1 MITDT
6 FLEQFNGYIEGV
18 VSGNIVAGKLVRAAC
33 ERHQRD
39 IARQSTPE
47 FPYHFDVARA
57 RKACSFYPRI
67 LRHSIGRYAGM
78 PFELE
83 PWQIFCE
90 GSLFGWLRD
99 ADGTRRFRT
108 SYESKG
114 RKNGKAL
121 AIDTVIPVVGG
132 FKTMGDIAT
141 DDFVFSPEG
150 EPIKVLAV
158 TEVMLGQECFE
169 IEFSS
174 GEVVVCDADHEWRT
188 TARTVNVNSGVGNW
202 DRTARKSH
210 TDIRTAKEISGS
222 VISGSRGDRNHS
234 VNVMSWPA
242 FNNPASLELD
252 PYILG
257 VWLGDGSTHEPHFT
271 CAYRDNEIVENVRR
285 CKDATGK
292 YTATETKTSNAG
304 SGRYTIRTANGKTI
318 RRQLRTLGVLGD
330 KHIPAAYLSAGYEQ
344 RLALLCGLM
353 DTDGFV
359 SKAGQCEY
367 TTINE
372 RLANDVKTLCCS
384 LGLKASI
391 LTHRATLNGKDVS
404 AKYRVCF
411 FTYGGMVPFRLTRKI
426 ARCKDRDAR
435 SRTRQ
440 IVRCEPCKSVAVKC
454 IEVEGGMYCCTQS
467 FIPTHNS
474 TRIAGRALLM
484 ARYDHNPV
492 AAAKVGASFLPEPVS
507 QVVLCATKREQADK
521 VLYAEIERMRRKSP
535 SILNGSRDS
544 NKHIKFFD
552 NDGEI
557 MTVGSDK
564 PYDGLNPHFVA
575 MDEIHAWKEYHR
587 EFYDTMITGS
597 GYRDQPLVSY
607 VTTAGSDKSEL
618 WKEIYNYAKGVVLG
632 TIEDESYFAYI
643 AELDEDDDPLDESV
657 WIKANP
663 NLGVSVSMDYLREQ
677 AKKAATSK
685 VALNRFVRY
694 HGNRQVSA
702 IESAFDLEEWDACRG
717 ELSDWQDADAIGGGV
732 DLGGRD
738 DLAAYAFVAR
748 FPDGETTDDDGNTV
762 AVWRY
767 EAKIAAYIADNSKR
781 DLTAQPFAGWIYDG
795 RLTRCKNPISQLTA
809 DFSEESADLGCGTI
823 AYDPYSA
830 QQFAESMQAEGIL
843 PVRMSQ
849 NPSMFNEPIHD
860 LLEAIKAGR
869 FRHDGNPLLRWCIS
883 NATLIENSKLQ
894 VMYDKASSSDKID
907 PVVAMTMAFR
917 IACLAPSSPSGSL
930 YL

>member
-1 MITDT
+1 MIADT
-6 FLEQFNGYIEGV
+6 FLEQFNGYVEGV
-18 VSGNIVAGKLVRAAC
+18 VNGDIVAGKLVRAAC

-47 FPYHFDVARA
+47 FPYHFDLARA

-83 PWQIFCE
+83 PWQVFCE

-114 RKNGKAL
+114 RKNGK
-121 AIDTVIPVVGG
+121 
-132 FKTMGDIAT
+132 
-141 DDFVFSPEG
+141 
-150 EPIKVLAV
+150 
-158 TEVMLGQECFE
+158 
-169 IEFSS
+169 
-174 GEVVVCDADHEWRT
+174 
-188 TARTVNVNSGVGNW
+188 
-202 DRTARKSH
+202 
-210 TDIRTAKEISGS
+210 
-222 VISGSRGDRNHS
+222 
-234 VNVMSWPA
+234 
-242 FNNPASLELD
+242 
-252 PYILG
+252 
-257 VWLGDGSTHEPHFT
+257 
-271 CAYRDNEIVENVRR
+271 
-285 CKDATGK
+285 
-292 YTATETKTSNAG
+292 
-304 SGRYTIRTANGKTI
+304 
-318 RRQLRTLGVLGD
+318 
-330 KHIPAAYLSAGYEQ
+330 
-344 RLALLCGLM
+344 
-353 DTDGFV
+353 
-359 SKAGQCEY
+359 
-367 TTINE
+367 
-372 RLANDVKTLCCS
+372 
-384 LGLKASI
+384 
-391 LTHRATLNGKDVS
+391 
-404 AKYRVCF
+404 
-411 FTYGGMVPFRLTRKI
+411 
-426 ARCKDRDAR
+426 
-435 SRTRQ
+435 
-440 IVRCEPCKSVAVKC
+440 
-454 IEVEGGMYCCTQS
+454 
-467 FIPTHNS
+467 S

-492 AAAKVGASFLPEPVS
+492 AAAKAGKSFLPEPVS

-632 TIEDESYFAYI
+632 TIEDESYFAYV
-643 AELDEDDDPLDESV
+643 AELDEDDDPLDEAN

-717 ELSDWQDADAIGGGV
+717 ELSDWRDADAIGGGV

-762 AVWRY
+762 TVWRY
-767 EAKIAAYIADNSKR
+767 ETKIAAYIADNSKR

-795 RLTRCKNPISQLTA
+795 RLTRCKNPISQLSA
-809 DFSEESADLGCGTI
+809 DFTEESADLGCGTI

-830 QQFAESMQAEGIL
+830 QQFAESMQAEGIT

-869 FRHDGNPLLRWCIS
+869 FRHDGNPLLRWCVS